1 LARPPV
7 PSTWGGV
14 GSITAQDT
22 DVYTRWRRPATWGK
36 PGRVT
41 LANVQ
46 AVEPH
51 EPMHSALLAAGV
63 DLAAV
68 PLRDAQGGV
77 NASVADSDVV
87 VSGGARLGEDVFG
100 ALRATRLLL
109 RPYVGYDDID
119 VEAATRHGILVANV
133 PDAITEDVANQAM
146 ALILAVNRELL
157 RLDTFVRDGE
167 WARIRKRKPDS
178 MALHRPS
185 VQTLGLVGFGNIAQA
200 TARRARA
207 FGYHLMAHDPFV
219 PHELAEQLGV
229 ELVALDE
236 LLRRS
241 DVVSVHT
248 FLSDETYHLIDAGRL
263 AQMKPGAWLVNT
275 ARGKLVD
282 EEALVAALGEG
293 RIAGAALDVMEQEPL
308 DPASPLTSM
317 DNVILCPHV
326 AGYSEEGIRQLRTR
340 GAEIAL
346 QVARGGLPERKVVIN
361 RGLYDELAALPEL
374 EGVPRA

>member
-1 LARPPV
+1 
-7 PSTWGGV
+7 
-14 GSITAQDT
+14 
-22 DVYTRWRRPATWGK
+22 
-36 PGRVT
+36 
-41 LANVQ
+41 
-46 AVEPH
+46 
-51 EPMHSALLAAGV
+51 
-63 DLAAV
+63 
-68 PLRDAQGGV
+68 
-77 NASVADSDVV
+77 
-87 VSGGARLGEDVFG
+87 
-100 ALRATRLLL
+100 
-109 RPYVGYDDID
+109 
-119 VEAATRHGILVANV
+119 
-133 PDAITEDVANQAM
+133 M

-157 RLDTFVRDGE
+157 RLDTFVRNGQ

-185 VQTLGLVGFGNIAQA
+185 VQTLGMVGFGNIAQA

-207 FGYHLMAHDPFV
+207 FDYHLIAHDPFV
-219 PHELAEQLGV
+219 PHELAVQHGV
-229 ELVALDE
+229 ELVTLDE

-248 FLSDETYHLIDAGRL
+248 FLSDETYHLIDAARL

-282 EEALVAALGEG
+282 EEALVAALREG

-317 DNVILCPHV
+317 ENVILCPHV